1 MQLVSTD
8 GPELRESR
16 MEVRG
21 DFPKETKGCPCSV
34 KVEIQLLG
42 LTPNNEVGAS
52 IYDVEPLYPLYVSLH
67 NLHPLLSA

>member
-8 GPELRESR
+8 GPALRESR

-52 IYDVEPLYPLYVSLH
+52 IYDVEPLYVSLH